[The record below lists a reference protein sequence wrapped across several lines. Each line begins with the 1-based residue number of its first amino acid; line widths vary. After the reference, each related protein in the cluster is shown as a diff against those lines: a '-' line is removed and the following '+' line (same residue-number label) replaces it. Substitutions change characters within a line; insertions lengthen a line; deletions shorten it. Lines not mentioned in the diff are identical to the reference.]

1 MDKRG
6 KLPCNIL
13 LYSALHAFQSQLIF
27 VALHLLQKHPAQYDH
42 TVVELTPEQKANPDF
57 KYFTATHDF
66 KYECINVVIIRAF
79 LSAEKKYKDDTKT
92 TQYSE
97 VHIRKYHD
105 AIQFGMRTIDAA
117 LPKEYHT
124 GMTKFLV
131 SVKKEKKKAK
141 EKGYLDEE
149 EADPIAFPLYKLISQ
164 WFLEEDDIMSFAFTV
179 LQWGCMVRSIN
190 IDPLGFHNFSKGQED
205 SIEIIYGATKAD
217 KTGENVMPK
226 NIFGNPSD
234 HRICIFFAL
243 GAYLCINRNKFSEGN
258 DYLFRFGNTKEKM
271 AAKNYC
277 KALKQLVSTEAR
289 KEYVRQYCDHFHA
302 HGTRKG
308 SSVLATSGT
317 TCPPPLTSVF
327 HRGEWSLGDVQDV
340 YWQWAAQGDTY
351 LGRILA
357 GHDPDSPDFDVLPA
371 HFRESI
377 DNENVEE
384 AMCLCFGNIIDLYAD
399 DSAITGLLMFCLAS
413 LVHHSDKI
421 EEIVSVRPGHSLGI
435 VLASVGGSLFDDV
448 IGL

>member
-1 MDKRG
+1 
-6 KLPCNIL
+6 
-13 LYSALHAFQSQLIF
+13 
-27 VALHLLQKHPAQYDH
+27 
-42 TVVELTPEQKANPDF
+42 
-57 KYFTATHDF
+57 
-66 KYECINVVIIRAF
+66 
-79 LSAEKKYKDDTKT
+79 
-92 TQYSE
+92 
-97 VHIRKYHD
+97 
-105 AIQFGMRTIDAA
+105 
-117 LPKEYHT
+117 
-124 GMTKFLV
+124 MTKFLV

-179 LQWGCMVRSIN
+179 LQWGCMARSIN

-289 KEYVRQYCDHFHA
+289 KEYVRQYCRLDHFHA

-340 YWQWAAQGDTY
+340 YWQWAAQGDTH

-357 GHDPDSPDFDVLPA
+357 GHDPDSPDFAPV
-371 HFRESI
+371 I
-377 DNENVEE
+377 
-384 AMCLCFGNIIDLYAD
+384 
-399 DSAITGLLMFCLAS
+399 LLVSYWHPLVVVS
-413 LVHHSDKI
+413 LMMYMYM
-421 EEIVSVRPGHSLGI
+421 
-435 VLASVGGSLFDDV
+435 
-448 IGL
+448 